1 MKLRR
6 LVFVLLISTLAL
18 AFCPD
23 RLLSDI
29 PQEEAYKEL
38 DIFFTENHDSYEN
51 DLRGLITP
59 SKTKPEEVKNI
70 IAKLERI
77 QDSLR
82 SDYNK
87 LKDCL
92 AKVQAG
98 NFIFIDFNMEK
109 TPPEFSVSILTN
121 QEYYDKSTEAANSPN
136 LDKTKYIRA
145 IDVSTKY
152 IKEEGPRR
160 LKQIEK
166 LLTKAEEY
174 KTYCLDKGQK
184 PNEPVQSTE
193 PANTDNK
200 SQIESIYQKINTF
213 LAENR
218 EMYTKDLNESINT
231 TTTNPEEIKKIV
243 TRIERIEKD
252 LEGYC
257 GKLEDCI
264 AKIKDG
270 NYIGIILYRWPAFVP
285 QLTAKIIT
293 KNEYVD
299 KVSDAALNPTP
310 EKTNFIITV
319 DVSTEYIKKDGLSR
333 LSEIEKLLE
342 EVKKWKSYYINQ
354 LAKLTA
360 AGGGNLVWRL
370 KETVVDP
377 KKASGTTDNMGYVW
391 KIDSAVSASAK
402 NNYTGSTKS
411 ITLTEPPTELKAND
425 KFDITITLK
434 CDKEGG
440 GDCYVGLMM
449 PFERACYGCT
459 TAPGQNAFSSCEN
472 HATKTFVSTCSTTEV
487 VCDTLEFSPSISDNA
502 APLATYVYEK
512 KELNPQEPL
521 TNAKP
526 EVQQPL
532 ANAKPEVQQ
541 PTANINPQSAAAP
554 KQVSVEEGT
563 ESILGQLPQPTIEPD
578 TDRPGLNYDSFD
590 LSTDDP
596 KFCRNACTMDTKCK
610 AYTYFKPGAQG
621 QKARCVLKTGV
632 SAPQENTNCISGVK
646 P

>member
-1 MKLRR
+1 MKVRR
-6 LVFVLLISTLAL
+6 LVFVLLVAILAL
-18 AFCPD
+18 SFCLNKASASTKEEEYDELNAFFIGNDADHEQYLRELAERPQ
-23 RLLSDI
+23 RS
-29 PQEEAYKEL
+29 PQEIKYVQGRLQGMQE
-38 DIFFTENHDSYEN
+38 
-51 DLRGLITP
+51 R
-59 SKTKPEEVKNI
+59 
-70 IAKLERI
+70 LE
-77 QDSLR
+77 
-82 SDYNK
+82 SDCSK

-92 AKVQAG
+92 AKAEAG
-98 NFIFIDFNMEK
+98 NYIFIDRDTSK
-109 TPPEFSVSILTN
+109 IPPDFTVTIITKQEF
-121 QEYYDKSTEAANSPN
+121 YDKSTEAANSPN

-152 IKEEGPRR
+152 IKEEGARR
-160 LKQIEK
+160 LKRTEK
-166 LLTKAEEY
+166 LLQKTQEWKAYYLGEGPKPSEP
-174 KTYCLDKGQK
+174 GQSAD
-184 PNEPVQSTE
+184 STS
-193 PANTDNK
+193 TDNK